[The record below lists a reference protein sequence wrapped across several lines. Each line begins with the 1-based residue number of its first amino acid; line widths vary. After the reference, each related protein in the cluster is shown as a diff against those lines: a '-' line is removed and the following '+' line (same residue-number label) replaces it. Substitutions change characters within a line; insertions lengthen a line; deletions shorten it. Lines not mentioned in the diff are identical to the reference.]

1 LISCVLPLVGAM
13 VAVQVPT
20 PSVDFRN
27 VRVLVIGDMVA
38 DHYLF
43 GQTERVSREA
53 PVLVVRHEHE
63 EVRMGGAAN
72 VVANV
77 RALGAQATAIGVLG
91 VDAMGKSLKAA
102 LLACGAKVA
111 CVESRSL
118 TTESKMRV
126 LAGGI
131 SSSRQQMLRVDR
143 GNSGPLPA
151 AVERR
156 AIQSVRRLAPHHD
169 IVLVSD
175 YGGGVLGSQMM
186 QELSRLQRQG
196 LRVAVDSRFQ
206 LTQFRGFSLLKP
218 NEPELTQLVG
228 APAPQSAAAFSKWVK
243 AARHSLGCE
252 ALLLTRGRHGLVLA
266 TDKDLTVVPAYGNAA
281 AVDVTGAG
289 DTVLATFAVA
299 WAHGHPLA
307 LAAQLANVAGALVV
321 QKPGTA
327 VVSATELLHALKVKR

>member
-1 LISCVLPLVGAM
+1 MRWWYLKVRTA
-13 VAVQVPT
+13 
-20 PSVDFRN
+20 SVDFQK
-27 VRVLVIGDMVA
+27 VRVLVIGDLVA

-91 VDAMGKSLKAA
+91 TDAMGKALKAA
-102 LLACGAKVA
+102 MLSCGAKMA
-111 CVESRSL
+111 CVESRRL
-118 TTESKMRV
+118 TTEFKMRV

-143 GNSGPLPA
+143 GNRVPLPQ
-151 AVERR
+151 AVERQL
-156 AIQSVRRLAPHHD
+156 IQNLQRFAPQHD

-175 YGGGVLGSQMM
+175 YGGGVLGPQVIA
-186 QELSRLQRQG
+186 ELGRLQRQG

-206 LTQFRGFSLLKP
+206 LTQFQGFSLLKP

-228 APAPQSAAAFSKWVK
+228 VPAPQGDAAFSKWVE
-243 AARHSLGCE
+243 AARASLRCE

-299 WAHGHPLA
+299 WAFGHRFA
-307 LAAQLANVAGALVV
+307 LAAQMANVAGALVV

-327 VVSATELLHALKVKR
+327 VVSAAELKLALKVKR